1 MVADAFP
8 QDACATTDSDGD
20 DFPDSLADGCAST
33 TSPPLTEDIDD
44 DNDGLIE
51 IHDLTMLH
59 NMRYNLAG
67 TTYDDEADDDT
78 DAEMGDTTGGPTGAT
93 DNCKTAT
100 GGLYLCGYELMQDLD
115 FDTDGDGTY
124 TGAVTAPTLD
134 DDDNMAPYFVDAD
147 GGWQPIGSGPSS
159 PFTATFEGNGFVIRN
174 LTVNRNLDYIG
185 LFGYVSGSR
194 IRNLGLEQVLVRSTR
209 NGEHH
214 LGGLVGLQID
224 GGTIIACYVTGNV
237 VSSGNSSSSVR
248 IGGLVGRQANNNII
262 ASYASADVHCD
273 GNGSAYQCGGLIGV
287 QDAVTVIASYAT
299 GAVTAG
305 TGNNGRVGG
314 LIGFLGNIM
323 TASYATGNA
332 DAGMGT
338 SEGVGILI
346 GNDAGF
352 TNAPTSSYGFGEAS
366 NGTMSTH
373 GTPPSGLTSATALN
387 SINAGDAWNQ
397 PSSSTQGVWDFGDAN
412 QLPAL
417 VYNEYDGAGGTDYC
431 AIFMA
436 ASLPCGSLLPGQRQD
451 TSPQIGSATGDIK
464 LGSGDSQRSITKNVT
479 LPASVMVDSTTV
491 NLTWSVFHDPQATN
505 KVSIAANALKVDGAG
520 QRASTRRIVLRAT
533 NTASNNIVNDYHL
546 RVIAAP

>member
-1 MVADAFP
+1 
-8 QDACATTDSDGD
+8 
-20 DFPDSLADGCAST
+20 
-33 TSPPLTEDIDD
+33 
-44 DNDGLIE
+44 
-51 IHDLTMLH
+51 
-59 NMRYNLAG
+59 
-67 TTYDDEADDDT
+67 
-78 DAEMGDTTGGPTGAT
+78 
-93 DNCKTAT
+93 
-100 GGLYLCGYELMQDLD
+100 
-115 FDTDGDGTY
+115 
-124 TGAVTAPTLD
+124 
-134 DDDNMAPYFVDAD
+134 MAPYFVDTA
-147 GGWQPIGSGPSS
+147 GWQPIGDSTNA
-159 PFTATFEGNGFVIRN
+159 FTATFEGNGFVIRN
-174 LTVNRNLDYIG
+174 LTINRSLTYIG

-194 IRNLGLEQVLVRSTR
+194 IRNLGLEQVLVRSNI
-209 NGEHH
+209 NGAHAI
-214 LGGLVGLQID
+214 GGLVGDQANKSSSIF
-224 GGTIIACYVTGNV
+224 ACYVTGNV
-237 VSSGNSSSSVR
+237 VSSGNTSGNT
-248 IGGLVGRQANNNII
+248 GGLVGRSVSNNII
-262 ASYASADVHCD
+262 ASYASADVHCN
-273 GNGSAYQCGGLIGV
+273 GNGIRYQCGGLLGV
-287 QDAVTVIASYAT
+287 QESGTVIASYAT

-314 LIGFLGNIM
+314 LIGVLGNIM

-338 SEGVGILI
+338 SEEVGILI

-373 GTPPSGLTSATALN
+373 GAHPSGVAAAALTLATAH
-387 SINAGDAWNQ
+387 SAWNQ

-417 VYNEYDGAGGTDYC
+417 VYNEYDGDGGTDYC
-431 AIFMA
+431 AIFTA

-451 TSPQIGSATGDIK
+451 TSPQIGSATGDIQ

-479 LPASVMVDSTTV
+479 LPASVMVGSTTVTTV

-505 KVSIAANALKVDGAG
+505 KVSIAAKALKVDGAG